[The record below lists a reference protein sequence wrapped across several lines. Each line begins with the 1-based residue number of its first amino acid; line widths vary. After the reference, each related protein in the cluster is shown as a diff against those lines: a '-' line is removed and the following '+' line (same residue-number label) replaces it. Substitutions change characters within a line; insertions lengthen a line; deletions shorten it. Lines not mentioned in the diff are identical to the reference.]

1 MITCLVAVANFQVCL
16 CRDHEVTFTNY
27 KTKVA
32 GCFCKA
38 SIRSH
43 RTTCLTTPNPQPST
57 RLSAL
62 QLAKAKYQTLERI
75 SSVQELIRDCECHA
89 SSRVVP
95 LLCLH
100 ARSHVFVFPQ
110 SLLMHRF
117 PRASTHSSKPFCSEQ
132 ARNIPWRFT
141 TQWAVWSV

>member
-75 SSVQELIRDCECHA
+75 SSVQELTRA
-89 SSRVVP
+89 SSGS
-95 LLCLH
+95 LH
-100 ARSHVFVFPQ
+100 LNPKHLNSNRT
-110 SLLMHRF
+110 R
-117 PRASTHSSKPFCSEQ
+117 RAK
-132 ARNIPWRFT
+132 
-141 TQWAVWSV
+141 V